1 MILMLLAFSLPLTL
15 LASPAEEREERS
27 FELLDKTQN
36 IFGTRVNALAN
47 RLDSFF
53 ATERADDE
61 LGRSLIRVRSNYTIR
76 ERAAGRLSNRYS
88 FNLRLPSLEERFKWD
103 YYQKKEDVKDDKGEA
118 RARKQQERQGW
129 LFNADAGVNAT
140 IPPRL
145 VTRARLRRNIQ
156 TGDVVHRFVEQLIYV
171 TDENGL
177 SEETRLDSDL
187 QLDKDW
193 LFRFVNS
200 KRWRIL
206 KKEFVTNHGPTLVH
220 QLSDDDG
227 FNYGFIMN
235 SVVEEGVWYVSS
247 YTLSVNYRRNLYK
260 NWFYLDLVPGLDFPK
275 NWSFRRTPFF
285 IVQLEMLFGT

>member
-1 MILMLLAFSLPLTL
+1 MIYLFLLLSLPLTL

-27 FELLDKTQN
+27 YELLDKTQN

-61 LGRSLIRVRSNYTIR
+61 LGRSLIRLRSNYTIR
-76 ERAAGRLSNRYS
+76 ERAVGNLANRYS

-103 YYQKKEDVKDDKGEA
+103 YYRKKDDVKDDEGEA
-118 RARKQQERQGW
+118 RARKQQKSQGW

-193 LFRFVNS
+193 LFRFINS

-235 SVVEEGVWYVSS
+235 SVVEEGAWYVSS

-260 NWFYLDLVPGLDFPK
+260 NWIYLDLVPGLDFPK